1 MEDVP
6 QGGAGG
12 VPLDDTDQK
21 HPIHPPGSRSET
33 EADEE
38 EGEATTAEPS
48 RSRHLAPAETHGGPD
63 EQPDESGG
71 RPARAEPHSTTE
83 RQGP

>member
-21 HPIHPPGSRSET
+21 HPIHPPGNDGGPD
-33 EADEE
+33 AGQEE
-38 EGEATTAEPS
+38 QEGDATTAEPG
-48 RSRHLAPAETHGGPD
+48 RARTLDPQETTD
-63 EQPDESGG
+63 EQGEQPTES
-71 RPARAEPHSTTE
+71 
-83 RQGP
+83 

>member
-21 HPIHPPGSRSET
+21 HPIHPPAGDGEPN
-33 EADEE
+33 AAE
-38 EGEATTAEPS
+38 EGGATTAEPG
-48 RSRHLAPAETHGGPD
+48 RSRRLDPQEATEGED
-63 EQPDESGG
+63 EQPTES
-71 RPARAEPHSTTE
+71 
-83 RQGP
+83 